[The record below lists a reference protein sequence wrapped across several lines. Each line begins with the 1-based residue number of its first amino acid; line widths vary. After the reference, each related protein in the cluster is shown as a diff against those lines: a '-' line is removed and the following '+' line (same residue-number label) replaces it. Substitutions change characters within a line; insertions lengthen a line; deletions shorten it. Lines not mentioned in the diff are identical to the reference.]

1 MLILLSV
8 KYICTR
14 VQIIISNYGIMIH
27 TDSRNFRL
35 TSFNYYWKP
44 IKYIS
49 FIEYNLQSHKYR
61 EDILIYYLNKTDFKN
76 ITKNIET

>member
-1 MLILLSV
+1 
-8 KYICTR
+8 
-14 VQIIISNYGIMIH
+14 MIH
-27 TDSRNFRL
+27 ADRRNFRL

>member
-1 MLILLSV
+1 M
-8 KYICTR
+8 T
-14 VQIIISNYGIMIH
+14 
-27 TDSRNFRL
+27 
-35 TSFNYYWKP
+35 
-44 IKYIS
+44 